1 MNYCP
6 FCASCGEYRFPM
18 YNVAVSMVVVNDEN
32 GQLLLVKQYGKDFFR
47 LVAGYVNRTEL
58 LVPGKAALT
67 AVAGSIA
74 KYTAALTGD
83 PAQAPGANLF
93 GFIREQLT
101 RQKKVLG

>member
-1 MNYCP
+1 MRLWTAAHQDGSDNRVN
-6 FCASCGEYRFPM
+6 ADAIGDAAEGRIEEDDLDTLMDTLKRMEEYDQ
-18 YNVAVSMVVVNDEN
+18 A
-32 GQLLLVKQYGKDFFR
+32 GK
-47 LVAGYVNRTEL
+47 L

-93 GFIREQLT
+93 GFIREQLLT
-101 RQKKVLG
+101 RQKKVRG

>member
-1 MNYCP
+1 MRTYTSEFLRQLRDKDNFIEPTRTYFP
-6 FCASCGEYRFPM
+6 PWWKFWDKKVKTETSFSGDFIREYDQ
-18 YNVAVSMVVVNDEN
+18 A
-32 GQLLLVKQYGKDFFR
+32 GK
-47 LVAGYVNRTEL
+47 L